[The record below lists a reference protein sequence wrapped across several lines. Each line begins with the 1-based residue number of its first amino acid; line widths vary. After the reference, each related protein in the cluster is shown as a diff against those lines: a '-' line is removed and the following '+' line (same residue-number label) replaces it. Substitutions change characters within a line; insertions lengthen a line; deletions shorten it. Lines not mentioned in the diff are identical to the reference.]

1 MKQFTKTACL
11 MQPLQMA
18 TKPLTPAAIAMTEKK
33 MDMSLDDIIKMSK
46 NGTVANKAKQQR
58 IPNKNQKFTN
68 NVAQDKSMKLRRFM
82 DSRSS
87 VRQGA
92 LAQRRSNF
100 QGNQFPLTTQAARKA
115 AVAPIR
121 NRNFHQNQATTSYKP
136 SVDLR
141 LESFAAIILGVSAR
155 SLGCSSNESTEAA
168 NTKAVH
174 GWKFTLVAIFP
185 ISGLFSVSSF
195 VKLRNGKYNAGSFLG
210 VAVSRQ
216 FQNRPQS
223 NGSFAAK
230 QQTQPKVVSKQRPQQ
245 TLDSLFANMKEE
257 RMKIMSHQ
265 QNNNNSGRRNGP
277 GQQRPRPPWTRR
289 YNN

>member
-1 MKQFTKTACL
+1 
-11 MQPLQMA
+11 MA

-46 NGTVANKAKQQR
+46 NGTGTNKAKQQR
-58 IPNKNQKFTN
+58 IPNKNQKYTN
-68 NVAQDKSMKLRRFM
+68 NASAQDKSVKLRRFM

-121 NRNFHQNQATTSYKP
+121 NRNFHQNQAMSSYKP
-136 SVDLR
+136 RAV
-141 LESFAAIILGVSAR
+141 AR
-155 SLGCSSNESTEAA
+155 
-168 NTKAVH
+168 
-174 GWKFTLVAIFP
+174 P
-185 ISGLFSVSSF
+185 
-195 VKLRNGKYNAGSFLG
+195 
-210 VAVSRQ
+210 
-216 FQNRPQS
+216 FQNRPHT

-230 QQTQPKVVSKQRPQQ
+230 QQTQPKVVSKQRPQ

-257 RMKIMSHQ
+257 RMKVISQ
-265 QNNNNSGRRNGP
+265 QQNNSGRRNGP

>member
-1 MKQFTKTACL
+1 
-11 MQPLQMA
+11 
-18 TKPLTPAAIAMTEKK
+18 
-33 MDMSLDDIIKMSK
+33 MSK

-210 VAVSRQ
+210 LCLDNFKIGHNQMEALLQRMLCKSTLSTNSTEGGIEAEASADIGLIICKHEGGKDENYVS
-216 FQNRPQS
+216 S
-223 NGSFAAK
+223 A
-230 QQTQPKVVSKQRPQQ
+230 
-245 TLDSLFANMKEE
+245 E
-257 RMKIMSHQ
+257 
-265 QNNNNSGRRNGP
+265 
-277 GQQRPRPPWTRR
+277 
-289 YNN
+289 